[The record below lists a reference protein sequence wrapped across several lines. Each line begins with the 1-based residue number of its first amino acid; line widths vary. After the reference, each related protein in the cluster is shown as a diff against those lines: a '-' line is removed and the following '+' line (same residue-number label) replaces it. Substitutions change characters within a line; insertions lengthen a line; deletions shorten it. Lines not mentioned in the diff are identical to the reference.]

1 MRKSLRLLF
10 ILAGILWTVLL
21 TLLLVTLRY
30 ILRTPQPLQSALSGD
45 AHLYKWTQGHVYYH
59 IQGAP
64 AAPPMVLLH
73 TPTIAASAYSMRALM
88 DGLAKHYQVYAL
100 DLLGFG
106 LSDHPVLAYSADM
119 YVQLGHDFLKEVV
132 RRPATLVATGLS
144 CNYSV
149 AIAALEPT
157 LCEGLVLLSPTA
169 LLNKRAALPW
179 FAPILAQPLPAL
191 MLYAILTRRPLLRR
205 IIARQRG
212 YSAKSITD
220 AQPAHYSA
228 VAHQFGAEHAP
239 MAEIAGKLQLDVAQ
253 QMAQISQPVL
263 LLCGVH
269 ALNDQISLLSQHD
282 FFTHI
287 HLRLVHNAGLSVQEE
302 QPQAVISHILAWLP
316 SSNIKH
322 EDTTIQAIALPE
334 TVATTSMPSPTPE
347 PTEQP
352 IVATQSVQPEAENDV
367 DVHTEPQERDEQQ
380 DAATQPMMEAR
391 CMKCKQKRPMQHPT
405 EVVTKTGRYALED
418 RCPVCGTKLFRFIAS
433 QEE

>member
-10 ILAGILWTVLL
+10 ILASILWTVLL

-30 ILRTPQPLQSALSGD
+30 ILRTPKPLQSALSGD

-64 AAPPMVLLH
+64 AAPPLVLLH
-73 TPTIAASAYSMRALM
+73 TPAIAASAYSMRALM

-132 RRPATLVATGLS
+132 GRPATLVATGLS

-149 AIAALEPT
+149 AIAKLEPT
-157 LCEGLVLLSPTA
+157 LCERLVLLSPTA

-179 FAPILAQPLPAL
+179 FAPVLAQPLSTL

-205 IIARQRG
+205 IIAWQHG

-220 AQPAHYSA
+220 AQLAHYSA

-239 MAEIAGKLQLDVAQ
+239 MAEIAGKLQLDVTQ
-253 QMAQISQPVL
+253 QIEQISQPVL
-263 LLCGVH
+263 LLWGVH

-282 FFTHI
+282 FFTHLQ
-287 HLRLVHNAGLSVQEE
+287 LRLVHNAGLSVQEE

-316 SSNIKH
+316 SSKH
-322 EDTTIQAIALPE
+322 EDATIEATALPE
-334 TVATTSMPSPTPE
+334 TVATTSMPE

-352 IVATQSVQPEAENDV
+352 IIATPSVQPEAENNV
-367 DVHTEPQERDEQQ
+367 DVHTEPPEGGEQQ
-380 DAATQPMMEAR
+380 DAATQPTMEAY

-405 EVVTKTGRYALED
+405 EVVTKTGRHALED